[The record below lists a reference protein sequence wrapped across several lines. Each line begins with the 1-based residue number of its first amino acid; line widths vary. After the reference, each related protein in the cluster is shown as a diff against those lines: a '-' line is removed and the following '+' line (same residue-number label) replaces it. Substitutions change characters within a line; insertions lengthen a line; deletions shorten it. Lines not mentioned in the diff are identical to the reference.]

1 MKKILYFFAFFVF
14 LPALMPS
21 QTYNWQWAVPG
32 GGDSGASGSG
42 FNEIKDEMIR
52 DVVVDQYNNSY
63 YLTTI
68 YPGNQNLNGTP
79 VDINA
84 NFSDLFLFSLDCN
97 GNIRWTRTIGGYGES
112 EFAWKLSLDDD
123 GGIYLMAYV
132 FNQGHI
138 TAPPQQYPPIKW
150 DDNNSMPQ
158 SSVPFQDYTTTDPA
172 LNTLFLLKYNTTN
185 GHLAWAK
192 PLQDPLGVSESTKR
206 GNNGIWYMDSNNTIH
221 AIIGFLAGSHL
232 DGLINVPASYYFDM
246 SNFTYPN
253 GFQYY
258 LVRFNKVG
266 DQMVPQPNPVLLP
279 ITGDLEPA
287 WWGGKVQFLYD
298 EVLERYY
305 LAGSTASTHGS
316 YSPFSFHNISFSN
329 DGYMMSFSVTNDVV
343 TEHWRR
349 EFSTYAN
356 SNPIAAPNEKIYSLI
371 KDSAGNLYISGRYYQ
386 GQTPPQPTFSGT
398 NLNTSP
404 YSYILPINNP
414 ATGNNTNFVMK
425 LNSDGIVQWTKI
437 PTSSYFGYNGTP
449 SYRARISLNG
459 NEIAF
464 VKAVGLTEDWDNF
477 TANVPMNNGR
487 NSVLVRLHKDTGN
500 TVGLHTISSD
510 FGSDDELT
518 SIAVDQDGNYVVGG
532 YFQSQLFT
540 DPNDGVPTVH
550 YINSPETQFFAA
562 KLAKSACSQM
572 NTAETPVK
580 QTDVV
585 FYPNPVG
592 GVLHIKTKEK
602 LTSYEVITA
611 DGRLMKQGKFSGNYT
626 IDMSGVATGVYYVK
640 VQGENFATA
649 GKVVKK

>member
-1 MKKILYFFAFFVF
+1 MKNIFYFFAFFVF
-14 LPALMPS
+14 LPALMPA

-42 FNEIKDEMIR
+42 FSEIKDEMIR
-52 DVVVDQYNNSY
+52 DIVVDQYNNSY

-138 TAPPQQYPPIKW
+138 TAPPQQYPPAKW

-172 LNTLFLLKYNTTN
+172 LNTLFLLKYNTAN

-232 DGLINVPASYYFDM
+232 NGLINVPASYYFDM
-246 SNFTYPN
+246 SNYTYPN

-266 DQMVPQPNPVLLP
+266 DQMVPQPNPVLVP

-298 EVLERYY
+298 EALGRYY
-305 LAGSTASTHGS
+305 LAGSTGSGS
-316 YSPFSFHNISFSN
+316 YYYPFSFNGNSLSN
-329 DGYMMSFSVTNDVV
+329 DGYILSFSIINATI
-343 TEHWRR
+343 TENWRR
-349 EFSTYAN
+349 EFTTSGGSIST
-356 SNPIAAPNEKIYSLI
+356 SPHEKIYSLI
-371 KDSAGNLYISGRYYQ
+371 KDNSGGIYLSGRYSHSSSS
-386 GQTPPQPTFSGT
+386 PPTLNGT
-398 NLNTSP
+398 NTNGSN
-404 YSYILPINNP
+404 YSFTLPTHNQNGLAHINH
-414 ATGNNTNFVMK
+414 VMK
-425 LNSDGIVQWTKI
+425 INSDGIVQWIKT
-437 PTSSYFGYNGTP
+437 PSGTDVSGTP
-449 SYRARISLNG
+449 SNRARIAING
-459 NEIAF
+459 SEIAF
-464 VKAVGLTEDWDNF
+464 AKAAYLTESWDNF
-477 TANVPMNNGR
+477 TVNIPVNNGR
-487 NSVLVRLHKDTGN
+487 NSVLVRLNKDTGN

-540 DPNDGVPTVH
+540 DPNDGVPTIH

-585 FYPNPVG
+585 FYPNPVDD
-592 GVLHIKTKEK
+592 VLHIKTKEK

-611 DGRLMKQGKFSGNYT
+611 EGRLMKQSKFSGNYT

-640 VQGENFATA
+640 VQGDGFATA